1 MSDRLKS
8 FGIRFGAALL
18 LRNEEQVFTF
28 VRRYLKGRLQ
38 FATPGMF
45 AHAIASNTDLWKELP
60 PAYKNVLYNLS
71 ANKSA
76 REVWQK
82 YSERIN
88 VDLVL
93 KWLNGYWEVEEK
105 TKAVLGWKTTST
117 GPYDDAGAR
126 AKISELKAQGV
137 EAEAKW
143 VKGDRP
149 DLGSIVINWRGPQ
162 GRDWLKRQLDTIK
175 SQFTEAIVNPP
186 QPQKPQPQQPTTQI
200 SGTLTEVQDGNSPG

>member
-1 MSDRLKS
+1 MSHRLKS

-126 AKISELKAQGV
+126 AKISEFKAQGV
-137 EAEAKW
+137 TSRGGRW

-149 DLGSIVINWRGPQ
+149 DLGSIVINWGGPQ
-162 GRDWLKRQLDTIK
+162 GRNWLKRQLDVIK
-175 SQFTEAIVNPP
+175 SQFTDAIRNSSPRAP
-186 QPQKPQPQQPTTQI
+186 AAAADYSNI
-200 SGTLTEVQDGNSPG
+200 RHAYRSPGWQ